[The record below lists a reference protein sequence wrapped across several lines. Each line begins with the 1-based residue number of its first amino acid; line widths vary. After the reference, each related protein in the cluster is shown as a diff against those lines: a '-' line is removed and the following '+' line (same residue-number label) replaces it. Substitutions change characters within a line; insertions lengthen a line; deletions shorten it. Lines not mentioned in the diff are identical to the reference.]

1 MQTPSRQH
9 HNEQAQQAD
18 RYASLIP
25 EILWTEGRY
34 VQGLERLSAL
44 QHLVLDQAVLPADA
58 VSEIFGNVDALLAS
72 HKQLLAQMKATSAL
86 PRQDQDWS
94 TAFST
99 FAKAPDIYVAY
110 IANHKAQINAAVR
123 QHGRILTTSGPPE
136 VLQLVSDR
144 YMIHHTFQWPYSR
157 FARYSRILKELL
169 HEVQAD
175 EAKHASL
182 QAATAAY
189 HDILNRANEALTQRS
204 LDLDAGHLLDRV
216 EDWKGLDPSTFGKL
230 VLFQTLPCRPGGRPE
245 SEAPVFYLF
254 ESILVCCK
262 KRRHGA
268 ENPEAAPL
276 RLKGRIFLVN
286 IVDMG
291 VSPGTVWLCRVVSS
305 ACVSVESSVEGG
317 GSSSRADD
325 FDLLESWCDELMGRQ
340 DTAAED
346 V

>member
-9 HNEQAQQAD
+9 HNEQAHQAD
-18 RYASLIP
+18 RYASLVP

-34 VQGLERLSAL
+34 VQGLERFSAL

-58 VSEIFGNVDALLAS
+58 VSEIFGNVDALLAL
-72 HKQLLAQMKATSAL
+72 HKQLLAQMRATSAL

-123 QHGRILTTSGPPE
+123 QHDRILSTSGPPE

-169 HEVQAD
+169 HEIQPD

-189 HDILNRANEALTQRS
+189 HDILNRANEALTQKS
-204 LDLDAGHLLDRV
+204 LDLDAGHLLERV

-230 VLFQTLPCRPGGRPE
+230 VLFQTLRCRPGARPE
-245 SEAPVFYLF
+245 SEAPFQVYLF
-254 ESILVCCK
+254 ESILICCK

-291 VSPGTVWLCRVVSS
+291 VSPGPAHRLNLLWRAAHRVEPTTLIFSS
-305 ACVSVESSVEGG
+305 PGVMSLWVDKIQRLRTCNME
-317 GSSSRADD
+317 R
-325 FDLLESWCDELMGRQ
+325 RNQ
-340 DTAAED
+340 DG
-346 V
+346 

>member
-9 HNEQAQQAD
+9 HNEQAHQAD

-58 VSEIFGNVDALLAS
+58 ASEIFGNVDALLAL
-72 HKQLLAQMKATSAL
+72 HKQLLAQMRATSAL
-86 PRQDQDWS
+86 PRRDQDWS
-94 TAFST
+94 TAFSA

-110 IANHKAQINAAVR
+110 IANHKAQIGAAVR
-123 QHGRILTTSGPPE
+123 QHARILTTAGPPE

-144 YMIHHTFQWPYSR
+144 YMIHHTFQWPYAR
-157 FARYSRILKELL
+157 FARYSRILKVRQAAELL
-169 HEVQAD
+169 HEIRAD

-182 QAATAAY
+182 QAAAAAY
-189 HDILNRANEALTQRS
+189 HDILNRAEALTQKS
-204 LDLDAGHLLDRV
+204 LDLDAGHLLERV

-230 VLFQTLPCRPGGRPE
+230 VLFQTLQCRPGAKLE
-245 SEAPVFYLF
+245 LEAPVYLF
-254 ESILVCCK
+254 ERILICCK
-262 KRRHGA
+262 KRRHGAA

-276 RLKGRIFLVN
+276 RLYGRIFLVN

-291 VSPGTVWLCRVVSS
+291 VSPGTVWLCRVVCPVVFFL
-305 ACVSVESSVEGG
+305 AG
-317 GSSSRADD
+317 
-325 FDLLESWCDELMGRQ
+325 CD
-340 DTAAED
+340 
-346 V
+346 